1 MFSGIQAKIIAA
13 LAVIVGFITTIA
25 GVYLKG
31 KATGADEVRA
41 DAANDLL
48 DDIQL
53 KNEISDEVE
62 KDIANQSRDERIN
75 SL

>member
-1 MFSGIQAKIIAA
+1 MFSGIQAKIIA
-13 LAVIVGFITTIA
+13 LLMMIVGTIA
-25 GVYLKG
+25 TLFSVYKRGEANG
-31 KATGADEVRA
+31 KSDAKVE
-41 DAANDLL
+41 AANDLL